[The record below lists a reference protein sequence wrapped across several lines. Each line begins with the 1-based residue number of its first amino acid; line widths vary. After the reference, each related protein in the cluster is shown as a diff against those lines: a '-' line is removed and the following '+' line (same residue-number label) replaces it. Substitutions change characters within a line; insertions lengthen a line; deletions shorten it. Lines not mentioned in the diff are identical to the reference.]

1 MPCKDDEKR
10 KFIINLEGSKATPI
24 GDITADMA
32 KQTTDI
38 HLSIRLK

>member
-24 GDITADMA
+24 GDNCRHGKANN
-32 KQTTDI
+32 
-38 HLSIRLK
+38 